1 MNFSFTLC
9 PESIARLPAKGRS
22 AFVRAAIIKFGSP
35 ASTSKGL
42 PAAAPPVA
50 VPPVAPVAVE
60 QVAVPPAPVVVEPVA
75 WKRSW
80 SKPPRE
86 FPDGFDYTSLVWDKA
101 RKIFLNPPPWPAV
114 PSLDMEQAR
123 SWSEYA
129 AKWSFPD
136 PFPGPLEWYSM
147 GEPSEPLPE
156 HSRFQ
161 EPSEESPLPVVES
174 APSQECPL
182 PVAELPV
189 VELPVVELPVAELP
203 VEPLPVEP
211 VVAESPLPVVGVS
224 SSNILE
230 EV

>member
-42 PAAAPPVA
+42 PAAVEPVLISPA
-50 VPPVAPVAVE
+50 PVAPVAVE
-60 QVAVPPAPVVVEPVA
+60 PVFAPPAVVEPVT
-75 WKRSW
+75 WQRSW

-123 SWSEYA
+123 SWYEYA
-129 AKWSFPD
+129 AKWVYPD
-136 PFPGPLEWYSM
+136 PFPGPLEWHAM

-156 HSRFQ
+156 HRAAV
-161 EPSEESPLPVVES
+161 EPVE
-174 APSQECPL
+174 P
-182 PVAELPV
+182 
-189 VELPVVELPVAELP
+189 LP

-211 VVAESPLPVVGVS
+211 LPVVVPAPSQESPPPAAVLPVVGMS

>member
-22 AFVRAAIIKFGSP
+22 AFVRAAIIKFSSP

-42 PAAAPPVA
+42 PAVVEPVLISPAPVDAEPVA
-50 VPPVAPVAVE
+50 V
-60 QVAVPPAPVVVEPVA
+60 APVVVEPAEPVT
-75 WKRSW
+75 WQRSW

-123 SWSEYA
+123 SWYEYA
-129 AKWSFPD
+129 AKWIYPD
-136 PFPGPLEWYSM
+136 PFPGPLEWHAM

-156 HSRFQ
+156 HRAT
-161 EPSEESPLPVVES
+161 VE
-174 APSQECPL
+174 
-182 PVAELPV
+182 
-189 VELPVVELPVAELP
+189 P

-211 VVAESPLPVVGVS
+211 LPAAGVSQESPPAAAVPAPSQESPFPATVLPVAGMS
-224 SSNILE
+224 PSNILE